1 MIPQILNFALLHLLL
16 NKELVRSCDWIII
29 INYITF
35 TSVRQRRP
43 QPQTPHPSLQHHPVQ
58 NTPTHTPLNTPS
70 RPPPQNTP
78 SPPPQI
84 ITTPV
89 PPTRGGDGN
98 TNAQIN
104 PHSQTAPFIP
114 PGITIYNIVLCK
126 KKLDFHSRVL
136 FGSRSWTT

>member
-1 MIPQILNFALLHLLL
+1 M
-16 NKELVRSCDWIII
+16 
-29 INYITF
+29 
-35 TSVRQRRP
+35 RQRRP

>member
-1 MIPQILNFALLHLLL
+1 MIPQILNFARLRLLV
-16 NKELVRSCDWIII
+16 NKEMVRSCDLIII
-29 INYITF
+29 INYIPL

-43 QPQTPHPSLQHHPVQ
+43 QPQTPHPSLQHHPIQ
-58 NTPTHTPLNTPS
+58 NTSLHTPLNTPS
-70 RPPPQNTP
+70 RPSPQHTP
-78 SPPPQI
+78 SPLPQI

-104 PHSQTAPFIP
+104 PHSQTTPFIP

-126 KKLDFHSRVL
+126 KN
-136 FGSRSWTT
+136 